1 MNALPS
7 DPNTFAVMLAAGEIA
22 PDGTVSSTT
31 QSRPVGASSSGSGRS
46 SFQQV
51 QVIAR
56 LDARHV
62 AAGLAGTILIGTVST
77 PLGAAG
83 TLLSVIDYPPKRAW
97 HRPTRE
103 GACRCPPTQCRQP
116 GVRRPL

>member
-1 MNALPS
+1 
-7 DPNTFAVMLAAGEIA
+7 MLAAGEIA
-22 PDGTVSSTT
+22 PDGTVSSSPE
-31 QSRPVGASSSGSGRS
+31 SRPVGASSSGCGRS

-62 AAGLAGTILIGTVST
+62 AAGLAGTILIGTVPA

-83 TLLSVIDYPPKRAW
+83 TSLSVIDYPPKRALTPA
-97 HRPTRE
+97 HP
-103 GACRCPPTQCRQP
+103 
-116 GVRRPL
+116 